1 VELAIKQKLTEITN
15 KAFNFIDPRYNILYA
30 EGGLNQPDLEAEN
43 YTFEIKPERSDTNVH
58 NPDFIIKYKVVES
71 NSKVQF

>member
-15 KAFNFIDPRYNILYA
+15 KAFNFIDPRYNILYT